1 MSAAPAA
8 VSSRSPRE
16 LLPPHG
22 IAHTIDS
29 PEGPVY
35 YLEAGTGEPLLLV
48 SAWGPRPGATAWLVY
63 RDVLAVLSKSYRCI
77 VVELTNFGNTGPV
90 TFNEP
95 AHDVCVRAVVRVL
108 DHLGIPAVTAVGTS
122 MGATTCL
129 DLALQHP
136 ERVER
141 LVVGACHAS
150 TGGDPYLLGPFPSEV
165 MKLSQ
170 ESQSDPMNSAKLERL
185 LRGLWYD
192 QGNVTPG
199 LLDEMLAFRATRMDH
214 WHADADSVSVPH
226 SNVAAL
232 PAITVPTLVI
242 HGRFD
247 RMVPFEQ
254 ALMIMSYMP
263 NADVVILN
271 ECGHWPPM
279 ERPDAFASLMLDF
292 LARTGPRPVQASP
305 VEPRRGGREAA

>member
-1 MSAAPAA
+1 MPAVPAA
-8 VSSRSPRE
+8 VPSRE
-16 LLPPHG
+16 LLPPEG
-22 IAHTIDS
+22 VAHTIDT

-48 SAWGPRPGATAWLVY
+48 SAWGPTPGATAWLAY

-77 VVELTNFGNTGPV
+77 VVELSNYGHTGPV
-90 TFNEP
+90 TFHEP

-108 DHLGIPAVTAVGTS
+108 DHLGLARVTAIGTS

-150 TGGDPYLLGPFPSEV
+150 TGGDPYVLAPFPGEA
-165 MKLSQ
+165 MRLHK
-170 ESQSDPMNSAKLERL
+170 ESQADPLNREKLERF
-185 LRGLWYD
+185 LRALWYD
-192 QGNVTPG
+192 EGNVTPELVG
-199 LLDEMLAFRATRMDH
+199 ELLAFRAEHMDH
-214 WHADADSVSVPH
+214 WRASIDSVSVPH
-226 SNVAAL
+226 SNVVAL
-232 PAITVPTLVI
+232 PTITAPTLVI

-279 ERPDAFASLMLDF
+279 ERPDAFASLVLDF
-292 LARTGPRPVQASP
+292 LVRT
-305 VEPRRGGREAA
+305 EPLLLEAAV

>member
-1 MSAAPAA
+1 M
-8 VSSRSPRE
+8 
-16 LLPPHG
+16 
-22 IAHTIDS
+22 
-29 PEGPVY
+29 
-35 YLEAGTGEPLLLV
+35 
-48 SAWGPRPGATAWLVY
+48 
-63 RDVLAVLSKSYRCI
+63 LSKSYRCI
-77 VVELTNFGNTGPV
+77 VVELTNYGHTGPV

-108 DHLGIPAVTAVGTS
+108 DHLGLARVTAIGTS

-150 TGGDPYLLGPFPSEV
+150 TGGDPYVLAPFPGEA
-165 MKLSQ
+165 MRLHK
-170 ESQSDPMNSAKLERL
+170 ESQADPLNREKLERF
-185 LRGLWYD
+185 LRALWYD
-192 QGNVTPG
+192 EGNVTPELVG
-199 LLDEMLAFRATRMDH
+199 ELLAFRAEHMDH
-214 WHADADSVSVPH
+214 WRASIDSVSVPH
-226 SNVAAL
+226 SNVVAL
-232 PAITVPTLVI
+232 PTITAPTLVI

-279 ERPDAFASLMLDF
+279 ERPDAFASLVLDF
-292 LARTGPRPVQASP
+292 LVRT
-305 VEPRRGGREAA
+305 EPLLLEAAV

>member
-1 MSAAPAA
+1 MPAVPAA
-8 VSSRSPRE
+8 VPSRE
-16 LLPPHG
+16 LLPPEG
-22 IAHTIDS
+22 VAHTIDT

-48 SAWGPRPGATAWLVY
+48 SAWGPTPGATAWLAY

-77 VVELTNFGNTGPV
+77 VVELSNYGHTGPV
-90 TFNEP
+90 TFHEP

-108 DHLGIPAVTAVGTS
+108 DHLGLARVTAIGTS

-150 TGGDPYLLGPFPSEV
+150 TGGDPYVLAPFPGEA
-165 MKLSQ
+165 MRLHK
-170 ESQSDPMNSAKLERL
+170 ESQADPLNREKLERF
-185 LRGLWYD
+185 LRALWYD
-192 QGNVTPG
+192 EGNVTPELVG
-199 LLDEMLAFRATRMDH
+199 ELLAFRAEHMDH
-214 WHADADSVSVPH
+214 WRASIDSVSVPH
-226 SNVAAL
+226 SNVVAL
-232 PAITVPTLVI
+232 PTITTPTLVI

-279 ERPDAFASLMLDF
+279 ERPDAFASLVLDF
-292 LARTGPRPVQASP
+292 LVRT
-305 VEPRRGGREAA
+305 EPLLLEAAV

>member
-1 MSAAPAA
+1 MPAVPAA
-8 VSSRSPRE
+8 VPSRE
-16 LLPPHG
+16 LLPPEG
-22 IAHTIDS
+22 VAHTIDT

-48 SAWGPRPGATAWLVY
+48 SAWGPTPGATAWLAY

-77 VVELTNFGNTGPV
+77 VVELSNYGHTGPV
-90 TFNEP
+90 TFHEP

-108 DHLGIPAVTAVGTS
+108 DHLGLARVTAIGTS

-150 TGGDPYLLGPFPSEV
+150 TGGDPYVLAPFPGEA
-165 MKLSQ
+165 MRLHK
-170 ESQSDPMNSAKLERL
+170 ESQADPLNREKLERF
-185 LRGLWYD
+185 LRALWYD
-192 QGNVTPG
+192 EGNVTPELVG
-199 LLDEMLAFRATRMDH
+199 ELLAFRAEHMDH
-214 WHADADSVSVPH
+214 WRASIDSVSVPH
-226 SNVAAL
+226 SNVVAL
-232 PAITVPTLVI
+232 PTISAPTLVI

-279 ERPDAFASLMLDF
+279 ERPDAFASLVLDF
-292 LARTGPRPVQASP
+292 LVRT
-305 VEPRRGGREAA
+305 EPLLLEAAV

>member
-1 MSAAPAA
+1 MPVMPAA
-8 VSSRSPRE
+8 VPSRE
-16 LLPPHG
+16 LLPPEEV
-22 IAHTIDS
+22 AHTIDS

-48 SAWGPRPGATAWLVY
+48 SAWGPTPGATAWLVY
-63 RDVLAVLSKSYRCI
+63 RDVLAVLSESYRCI
-77 VVELTNFGNTGPV
+77 VVELSNYGHTGPV

-108 DHLGIPAVTAVGTS
+108 DHLGIAQVTAVGTS

-150 TGGDPYLLGPFPSEV
+150 TGGDPYVLAPFPGEA
-165 MKLSQ
+165 MRLHR
-170 ESQSDPMNSAKLERL
+170 ESQADPLNSDKLERF
-185 LRGLWYD
+185 LRSLWYD
-192 QGNVTPG
+192 EANVTPE
-199 LLDEMLAFRATRMDH
+199 LVDELLAFRAVHMDH
-214 WHADADSVSVPH
+214 WQASVDSVSVPH
-226 SNVAAL
+226 SNVVAL
-232 PAITVPTLVI
+232 PTITVPTLVI

-263 NADVVILN
+263 NADMVLLN

-279 ERPDAFASLMLDF
+279 ERPDAFASLVLDF
-292 LARTGPRPVQASP
+292 LVRT
-305 VEPRRGGREAA
+305 EPQRLAAAV

>member
-1 MSAAPAA
+1 MPVMPAA
-8 VSSRSPRE
+8 VPSRE
-16 LLPPHG
+16 LLPPEG
-22 IAHTIDS
+22 VAHTIDS

-48 SAWGPRPGATAWLVY
+48 SAWGPTPGATAWLVY

-77 VVELTNFGNTGPV
+77 VVELSNYGHTGPV

-108 DHLGIPAVTAVGTS
+108 DHLGVARVTAVGTS

-150 TGGDPYLLGPFPSEV
+150 TGGDPYVLAPFPGEA
-165 MKLSQ
+165 MRLHR
-170 ESQSDPMNSAKLERL
+170 ESQADPLNSDKLERF
-185 LRGLWYD
+185 LRSLWYD
-192 QGNVTPG
+192 EANVTPE
-199 LLDEMLAFRATRMDH
+199 LVDELLAFRAGHMEH
-214 WHADADSVSVPH
+214 WQASVDSVSVPH
-226 SNVAAL
+226 SNVVVL
-232 PAITVPTLVI
+232 PTITVPTLVI

-254 ALMIMSYMP
+254 ALMIMSYLP
-263 NADVVILN
+263 NADVVLLN

-279 ERPDAFASLMLDF
+279 ERPDAFASLVLDF
-292 LARTGPRPVQASP
+292 LVRT
-305 VEPRRGGREAA
+305 EPQLLAAAV

>member
-1 MSAAPAA
+1 MPAVPAA
-8 VSSRSPRE
+8 VPSRE
-16 LLPPHG
+16 LLPPEG
-22 IAHTIDS
+22 VAHTIDT

-48 SAWGPRPGATAWLVY
+48 SAWGPTPGATAWLAY
-63 RDVLAVLSKSYRCI
+63 RDVLAVLSKSYRCV
-77 VVELTNFGNTGPV
+77 VVELSNYGHTGPV
-90 TFNEP
+90 TFHEP

-108 DHLGIPAVTAVGTS
+108 DHLGLARVTAIGTS

-150 TGGDPYLLGPFPSEV
+150 TGGDPYVLAPFPGEA
-165 MKLSQ
+165 MRLHR
-170 ESQSDPMNSAKLERL
+170 ESQADPLNREKLERF
-185 LRGLWYD
+185 LRALWYD
-192 QGNVTPG
+192 EGNVTPELVG
-199 LLDEMLAFRATRMDH
+199 ELLAFRAEHMDH
-214 WHADADSVSVPH
+214 WRASVDSVSVPH
-226 SNVAAL
+226 SNVVAL
-232 PAITVPTLVI
+232 PTITAPTLVI

-279 ERPDAFASLMLDF
+279 ERPDAFASLVLDF
-292 LARTGPRPVQASP
+292 LVRT
-305 VEPRRGGREAA
+305 EPLLLEAAV

>member
-1 MSAAPAA
+1 MPAVPAA
-8 VSSRSPRE
+8 VPSRE
-16 LLPPHG
+16 LLPPEG
-22 IAHTIDS
+22 VAHTIDT

-48 SAWGPRPGATAWLVY
+48 SAWGPTPGATAWLAY

-77 VVELTNFGNTGPV
+77 VVELSNYGHTGPV
-90 TFNEP
+90 TFHEP

-108 DHLGIPAVTAVGTS
+108 DHLGLARVTAIGTS

-150 TGGDPYLLGPFPSEV
+150 TGGDPYVLAPFPGEA
-165 MKLSQ
+165 MRLHK
-170 ESQSDPMNSAKLERL
+170 ESQADPLNREKLERF
-185 LRGLWYD
+185 LRALWYD
-192 QGNVTPG
+192 EGNVTPELVG
-199 LLDEMLAFRATRMDH
+199 ELLAFRAEHMDH
-214 WHADADSVSVPH
+214 WRASIDSVSVPH

-232 PAITVPTLVI
+232 PTITAPTLVI

-279 ERPDAFASLMLDF
+279 ERPDAFASLVLDF
-292 LARTGPRPVQASP
+292 LVRT
-305 VEPRRGGREAA
+305 EPLLLEAAV